1 MPLARGVLGPGLP
14 GARVQRAENAEF
26 FRLASLLA
34 FFRGGQ
40 ARGGQPPAKKD
51 SRLAKRKNSAFSGRR
66 KPPCPRRRRTNYAR
80 VCSHYENFCSPPRK
94 EGFL

>member
-51 SRLAKRKNSAFSGRR
+51 SRLATRQHSAFSGRR
-66 KPPCPRRRRTNYAR
+66 KPP
-80 VCSHYENFCSPPRK
+80 
-94 EGFL
+94 